1 MRTALLPEARPAEPA
16 AVLAARIVDAVWQAV
31 ADGRLPAGTRL
42 REEALAAIFRASR
55 GAVRDALR
63 SLAEREVVVLSPN
76 RGAAVANP
84 TPEDAEEAYRARA
97 LIEGAMAAELAQ
109 NITAA
114 DLRRL
119 REHVAR
125 QMEAEA
131 AGDRREYLRLMGDFH
146 RVLARLHGNRVLA
159 ATLDRIIART
169 SLMTALY
176 PPEKAS
182 CAIDDHVALIEGL
195 AAGDAEAARRI
206 AAGHLL
212 ENLRRL
218 RPRPPAPPVD
228 LQAALLPEDP
238 PAAP

>member
-1 MRTALLPEARPAEPA
+1 
-16 AVLAARIVDAVWQAV
+16 
-31 ADGRLPAGTRL
+31 
-42 REEALAAIFRASR
+42 
-55 GAVRDALR
+55 
-63 SLAEREVVVLSPN
+63 
-76 RGAAVANP
+76 
-84 TPEDAEEAYRARA
+84 
-97 LIEGAMAAELAQ
+97 MAAELAQ
-109 NITAA
+109 HITAA
-114 DLRRL
+114 TCAACAST
-119 REHVAR
+119 AR
-125 QMEAEA
+125 PGGGRGRQR
-131 AGDRREYLRLMGDFH
+131 RREYLRLMGDFH

-176 PPEKAS
+176 PPESAS

-228 LQAALLPEDP
+228 LHAALLPEDP